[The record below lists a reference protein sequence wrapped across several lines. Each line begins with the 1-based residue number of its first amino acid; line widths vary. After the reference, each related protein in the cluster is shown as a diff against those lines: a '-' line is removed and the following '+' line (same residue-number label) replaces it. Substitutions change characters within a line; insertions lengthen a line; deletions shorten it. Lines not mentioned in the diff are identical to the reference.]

1 MDEGHDNG
9 EDSGALEQEITHQ
22 RLRTVLY
29 GEIDAGLPPVNTLV
43 YGRTLEPDMTE
54 QLSADDWIKAGLKAL
69 AKSGFTAL
77 KADPLA
83 KAVGVSRGSFYWHFA
98 DLGAFHTALLKRW
111 REIAADQIIADVEAG
126 SDEPLKALLRR
137 TFGAR
142 LDLERAVR
150 NWAAFDPAA
159 QGAVRAIDRR
169 RLDYIET
176 LLEKRGLTPATAR
189 ARAQILYWTFLGFAL
204 SGTPV
209 PAARLEGLLD
219 QILRMVS
226 A

>member
-1 MDEGHDNG
+1 
-9 EDSGALEQEITHQ
+9 
-22 RLRTVLY
+22 
-29 GEIDAGLPPVNTLV
+29 
-43 YGRTLEPDMTE
+43 MTE
-54 QLSADDWIKAGLKAL
+54 QLSADDWIKEGLKAL
-69 AKSGFTAL
+69 ARSGFTAL

-83 KAVGVSRGSFYWHFA
+83 KTMGVSRGSFYWHFA
-98 DLGAFHTALLKRW
+98 DLGAFHAAVLKRW
-111 REIAADQIIADVEAG
+111 REIAAEQIIADVEAA

-150 NWAAFDPAA
+150 NWAAFDATA

-176 LLEKRGLTPATAR
+176 LLAKRGLEPAAAQ

-204 SGTPV
+204 SAAPV
-209 PAARLEGLLD
+209 PQARLQGLLD
-219 QILRMVS
+219 ELLQMVS

>member
-1 MDEGHDNG
+1 
-9 EDSGALEQEITHQ
+9 
-22 RLRTVLY
+22 
-29 GEIDAGLPPVNTLV
+29 
-43 YGRTLEPDMTE
+43 MTE

-83 KAVGVSRGSFYWHFA
+83 KAMGVSRGSFYWHFA
-98 DLGAFHTALLKRW
+98 DLGAFHAAVLKRW
-111 REIAADQIIADVEAG
+111 REIAAEQIIAAVEAG

-150 NWAAFDPAA
+150 NWAAFDAAA
-159 QGAVRAIDRR
+159 QAAVRAIDRR

-176 LLEKRGLTPATAR
+176 LLDRRGLDAAMAE
-189 ARAQILYWTFLGFAL
+189 ARAQVLYWTFLGFAL
-204 SGTPV
+204 SAAPL
-209 PAARLEGLLD
+209 PAARLQPLLD
-219 QILRMVS
+219 ELLRMV
-226 A
+226 AD

>member
-1 MDEGHDNG
+1 
-9 EDSGALEQEITHQ
+9 
-22 RLRTVLY
+22 
-29 GEIDAGLPPVNTLV
+29 
-43 YGRTLEPDMTE
+43 MTE
-54 QLSADDWIKAGLKAL
+54 QLSADDWIRQGIKAL
-69 AKSGFTAL
+69 TRSGFTAL

-83 KAVGVSRGSFYWHFA
+83 KAMGVSRGSFYWHFA
-98 DLGAFHTALLKRW
+98 DLGAFHTAILKRW
-111 REIAADQIIADVEAG
+111 REIAAEEIIAGVEAD

-159 QGAVRAIDRR
+159 QAAVRAIDRL
-169 RLDYIET
+169 RLDYIDG
-176 LLEKRGLTPATAR
+176 LLQRRGFSATIGQ

-209 PAARLEGLLD
+209 PPARLQGLLD
-219 QILRMVS
+219 EIQRMV
-226 A
+226 AP

>member
-1 MDEGHDNG
+1 
-9 EDSGALEQEITHQ
+9 
-22 RLRTVLY
+22 
-29 GEIDAGLPPVNTLV
+29 
-43 YGRTLEPDMTE
+43 MTE
-54 QLSADDWIKAGLKAL
+54 QLSADDWIRQGIKAL
-69 AKSGFTAL
+69 TGSGFTAL

-83 KAVGVSRGSFYWHFA
+83 KAMGVSRGSFYWHFA
-98 DLGAFHTALLKRW
+98 DLGAFHTAILKRW
-111 REIAADQIIADVEAG
+111 REIAAEEIIAGVEAD

-159 QGAVRAIDRR
+159 QAAVRAIDRR
-169 RLDYIET
+169 RLDYIEG
-176 LLEKRGLTPATAR
+176 LLQRRGFSATIGQ

-209 PAARLEGLLD
+209 PPARLQGLLD
-219 QILRMVS
+219 EIQRMV
-226 A
+226 AP